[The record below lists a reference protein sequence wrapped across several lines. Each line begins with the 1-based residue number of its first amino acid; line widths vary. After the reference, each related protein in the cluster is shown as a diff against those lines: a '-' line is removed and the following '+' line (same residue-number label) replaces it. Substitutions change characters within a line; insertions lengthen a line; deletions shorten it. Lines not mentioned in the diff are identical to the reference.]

1 MRTAG
6 KEDLHMSELGR
17 EIRVALRAMLRDK
30 TYALPVLVTL
40 ALCVAANAVVFTV
53 VSSVVLRPLPL
64 PQPERL
70 VHVANSYPKAGVEE
84 ADNSVPDYYDRRQ
97 AVPAF
102 AELALYDS
110 VGRTLGTAAGAE
122 RVTAMVATP
131 SLFPLLRAQALRGRT
146 LGESDGVPGQEQKE
160 LLSYGLWRRLFAGR
174 EDAVGKT
181 VRVNGAPHTVIGV
194 MPRDFLFVDPEVSLW
209 LPLAFAPEDRADD
222 RRHSNNYL
230 MIARLRPGA
239 TLAQAQQQ
247 IDALNRANLDRVPSY
262 KQALIDAGYTTT
274 TQPLQ
279 ERLVGRV
286 KKTLYLLWGAVLFV
300 LVIGCVNVANL
311 ALVRSTSRAREVAA
325 RQALGAGPGR
335 LLRQLLLESL
345 LLSGGASL
353 VGTALAYLLLRALA
367 DTAFASLPRANEIT
381 LGAPT
386 VVLIAG
392 VSLGVGLL
400 LALIPLLHGSRAN
413 LARTIREEGRTGTA
427 SRSTRAVRRLLVAS
441 QVGIAFVLL
450 LGAGLLLASFR
461 ELLRVDPG
469 FEPAGVLT
477 GKLSLPSATYAD
489 DAALPA
495 WHSRF
500 LERVR
505 ALPGVT
511 AAGLGSTPPLTG
523 GTNDSVILAEGYV
536 AAPGESLISPSNNV
550 VTPGYFEAL
559 GIEVK
564 RGRAIDERDSATSQ
578 PVIVISEKLA
588 EKFWRGKDPI
598 GRRMYQPQ
606 SAEEVTAPTSDTQWV
621 TIVGVVAE
629 VKQRGLAGSDERF
642 GAYYFPDAQQPART
656 MTLVAQVD
664 GHPEVVATSVR
675 RELSAIDPEL
685 PLYDVRTMEE
695 RVELSVAGERV
706 AMRLAAGFAFVA
718 LLLATV
724 GIFGVLAY
732 QVSQRRRE
740 IGIRMALG
748 SASGRVFRLVLGEGA
763 ALLGVGLAIG
773 FAGLFALREALSAQ
787 LFGVTPFEPRVLGA
801 VTGLLALVALAACVL
816 PARRAA
822 RIDPVVALTD

>member
-1 MRTAG
+1 MP
-6 KEDLHMSELGR
+6 ELGR

-64 PQPERL
+64 PEPERL

-97 AVPAF
+97 AIHAF
-102 AELALYDS
+102 ADLALYDS

-122 RVTAMVATP
+122 RVTGMVATP
-131 SLFPLLRAQALRGRT
+131 SLFSLLRARAARGRT
-146 LGESDGVPGQEQKE
+146 LIESDGVPGQEQKVV
-160 LLSYGLWRRLFAGR
+160 LSYGLWQRLFAGR
-174 EDAVGKT
+174 EDAIGKT
-181 VRVNGAPHTVIGV
+181 VRVNGAPHTVVGV
-194 MPRDFLFVDPEVSLW
+194 MPRDFLFVDSEASFW
-209 LPLAFAPEDRADD
+209 LPLAFTPEDRADD

-230 MIARLRPGA
+230 MVARLRPGA

-247 IDALNRANLDRVPSY
+247 LDALNRANLDRVPSY
-262 KQALIDAGYTTT
+262 KQALIDAGFTTNAT
-274 TQPLQ
+274 PLQ
-279 ERLVGRV
+279 EQLVAPV
-286 KKTLYLLWGAVLFV
+286 KNTLYLLWGAVLFV

-311 ALVRSTSRAREVAA
+311 ALVRAVSRAREVAA
-325 RQALGAGPGR
+325 RQALGAGLGR
-335 LLRQLLLESL
+335 LLRQLLVESL
-345 LLSGGASL
+345 LLSGAASL
-353 VGTALAYLLLRALA
+353 VGTALAYGLLRTLA
-367 DTAFASLPRANEIT
+367 GSAFASLPRASEIT

-392 VSLGVGLL
+392 VSLAVGLL
-400 LALIPLLHGSRAN
+400 LALIPLLHGSRSN
-413 LARTIREEGRTGTA
+413 LARTIREEGRSGTA
-427 SRSTRAVRRLLVAS
+427 SRSTRTVRRLLVAS
-441 QVGIAFVLL
+441 QVAIAFVLL

-469 FEPAGVLT
+469 FEPAGVFT

-489 DAALPA
+489 EAALPA

-523 GTNDSVILAEGYV
+523 STNDSVILAEGYV

-564 RGRAIDERDSATSQ
+564 RGRPIDERDTASSQ

-606 SAEEVTAPTSDTQWV
+606 NAEEVSGPTAETQWV

-629 VKQRGLAGSDERF
+629 VKQRGLAGTDERF
-642 GAYYFPDAQQPART
+642 GAYYYPDAQQPARS
-656 MTLVAQVD
+656 MTLVARVD
-664 GHPEVVATSVR
+664 GDPTRGGDVGAPRAR
-675 RELSAIDPEL
+675 RHRPGAAALRRAHHAGTRRGLGGRASGSPCASPPASPSSPCCSPRSASTACSPTRSASAGARSASAWLSAARAAASSSSSSARARRCWRSAWPSAS
-685 PLYDVRTMEE
+685 PASSRC
-695 RVELSVAGERV
+695 GERW
-706 AMRLAAGFAFVA
+706 
-718 LLLATV
+718 
-724 GIFGVLAY
+724 
-732 QVSQRRRE
+732 RRSS
-740 IGIRMALG
+740 
-748 SASGRVFRLVLGEGA
+748 SA
-763 ALLGVGLAIG
+763 
-773 FAGLFALREALSAQ
+773 
-787 LFGVTPFEPRVLGA
+787 
-801 VTGLLALVALAACVL
+801 
-816 PARRAA
+816 
-822 RIDPVVALTD
+822 